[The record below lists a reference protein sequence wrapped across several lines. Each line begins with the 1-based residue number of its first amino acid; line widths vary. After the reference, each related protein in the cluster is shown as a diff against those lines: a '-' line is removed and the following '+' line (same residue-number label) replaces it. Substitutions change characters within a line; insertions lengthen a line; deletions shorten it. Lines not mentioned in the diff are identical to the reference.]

1 MTKDITAAA
10 EREPLS
16 SPSVVNIR
24 KPNKKFNKMYL
35 FCWVGASI
43 PLLGFL
49 IFSGFP
55 LVISFLSMFSDMER
69 NNIDT
74 MQWNSFANF
83 IRFGTD
89 EKVWIALRNTVI
101 LACSQFVSLFIA
113 IALAAFLSQNVKGS
127 RLFQTLFFIPY
138 ICSTVA
144 VAVMWNNIFGIK
156 GALNAIF
163 GTSIEWLNNMENPYM
178 LTMAIFVAVV
188 WKAPGY
194 GIVMYCSA
202 FKAIN
207 PALYEA
213 ASLDGANA
221 WHKFRNITLPGI
233 APITFFLFLSGILAG
248 LTIFDEATIMAP
260 LSFDGYAGPEDAGLT
275 MMYYI
280 YIQGVQFSNMGYAS
294 VMSWFLFL
302 ITAIPSIYFIRKRMA
317 EVEAM

>member
-1 MTKDITAAA
+1 MTENFAAAA
-10 EREPLS
+10 ERELSPLANA
-16 SPSVVNIR
+16 VNKR
-24 KPNKKFNKMYL
+24 KPTKRFNKMYL

-49 IFSGFP
+49 LFSGFP
-55 LVISFLSMFSDMER
+55 LVVSFMAMFSDMER

-74 MQWNSFANF
+74 MQWNDFANF
-83 IRFGTD
+83 IRFATD
-89 EKVWIALRNTVI
+89 ERVWIALRNTAI
-101 LACSQFVSLFIA
+101 LACSQFVSLLVAIA
-113 IALAAFLSQNVKGS
+113 IAAFLSQNVKGS

-144 VAVMWNNIFGIK
+144 IAVMWNNIFGIK
-156 GALNAIF
+156 GALNAILN
-163 GTSIEWLNNMENPYM
+163 TNIEWLNNMENPYS
-178 LTMAIFVAVV
+178 LTKAIFVAVV

-221 WHKFRNITLPGI
+221 WHKFRNITLPGN
-233 APITFFLFLSGILAG
+233 APITFFLVLSGLLAR
-248 LTIFDEATIMAP
+248 LSIFDVPTIMAP
-260 LSFDGYAGPEDAGLT
+260 LSFDGHAGPEDAGLT
-275 MMYYI
+275 MMYCI
-280 YIQGVQFSNMGYAS
+280 YVEGVQFSNMGYAS

-302 ITAIPSIYFIRKRMA
+302 ITAIPSVYFIRKRMA
-317 EVEAM
+317 EVEEM

>member
-1 MTKDITAAA
+1 MTEDFTAVTEKGLPPAA
-10 EREPLS
+10 DA
-16 SPSVVNIR
+16 VNKQ

-35 FCWVGASI
+35 FCWIGASI

-49 IFSGFP
+49 LFSGFP
-55 LVISFLSMFSDMER
+55 LVISFLAMFSDMER

-74 MQWNSFANF
+74 MQWNDFANF
-83 IRFGTD
+83 IRFATD
-89 EKVWIALRNTVI
+89 ERVWIALRNTAI
-101 LACSQFVSLFIA
+101 LACSQFVSLLVAIA
-113 IALAAFLSQNVKGS
+113 IAAFLSQNVKGS

-144 VAVMWNNIFGIK
+144 IAVMWNNIFGIK
-156 GALNAIF
+156 GALNAML
-163 GTSIEWLNNMENPYM
+163 GTNIDWLNNMEYPYT
-178 LTMAIFVAVV
+178 LTMAIFISVV
-188 WKAPGY
+188 WRAPGY

-221 WHKFRNITLPGI
+221 WQKFRNITLPGI
-233 APITFFLFLSGILAG
+233 APITFFLILSGFLAG

-260 LSFDGYAGPEDAGLT
+260 LSFDGYAGPEDSGLT

-280 YIQGVQFSNMGYAS
+280 YIEGVQFSNMGYAS

-302 ITAIPSIYFIRKRMA
+302 ITAIPSVYFIRKRMA
-317 EVEAM
+317 EVEEM

>member
-1 MTKDITAAA
+1 MKGYG
-10 EREPLS
+10 S
-16 SPSVVNIR
+16 
-24 KPNKKFNKMYL
+24 
-35 FCWVGASI
+35 
-43 PLLGFL
+43 
-49 IFSGFP
+49 
-55 LVISFLSMFSDMER
+55 
-69 NNIDT
+69 
-74 MQWNSFANF
+74 
-83 IRFGTD
+83 
-89 EKVWIALRNTVI
+89 RNTVI

-113 IALAAFLSQNVKGS
+113 IAIAAFLSQNVKGS

-156 GALNAIF
+156 GALNAILN
-163 GTSIEWLNNMENPYM
+163 TNIEWLNNMENPYS

-233 APITFFLFLSGILAG
+233 APITFFLVLSGFLAG

-280 YIQGVQFSNMGYAS
+280 YVEGVQFSNMGYAS

-302 ITAIPSIYFIRKRMA
+302 ITAIPSVYFIRKRMA
-317 EVEAM
+317 EVEEM

>member
-1 MTKDITAAA
+1 MAEKVAAVSKEETSAAQTAHVKK
-10 EREPLS
+10 PL
-16 SPSVVNIR
+16 
-24 KPNKKFNKMYL
+24 KKYNKTYL
-35 FCWVGASI
+35 FCWIGASI

-55 LVISFLSMFSDMER
+55 LVISFLAMFSDMER

-74 MQWNSFANF
+74 MQWNNFANF
-83 IRFGTD
+83 ARLFTDGT
-89 EKVWIALRNTVI
+89 VWVALRNTVI
-101 LACSQFVSLFIA
+101 LACSHFVSLFIA
-113 IALAAFLSQNVKGS
+113 IVVAAFLSQDVKGS

-156 GALNAIF
+156 GVLNALA
-163 GTSIEWLNNMENPYM
+163 GTNIDWLNNLDAPYT
-178 LTMAIFVAVV
+178 LTMAIFIAVV

-213 ASLDGANA
+213 ADLDGANA
-221 WHKFRNITLPGI
+221 WHKFRYITLPGI
-233 APITFFLFLSGILAG
+233 APITFFLVLSGFLAG
-248 LTIFDEATIMAP
+248 LVIFDEATIMAP
-260 LSFDGYAGPEDAGLT
+260 LTWDGYAGPENAGLT

-280 YIQGVQFSNMGYAS
+280 YIEGVQFSNMGYAS
-294 VMSWFLFL
+294 VMSWMLFL
-302 ITAIPSIYFIRKRMA
+302 LAAIPSIYFIRKRMA
-317 EVEAM
+317 QVEDM

>member
-1 MTKDITAAA
+1 MTENFAAAA
-10 EREPLS
+10 ERELSPLANA
-16 SPSVVNIR
+16 VNKR
-24 KPNKKFNKMYL
+24 KPTKRFNKMYL
-35 FCWVGASI
+35 FCWAGASI

-49 IFSGFP
+49 LFSGFP
-55 LVISFLSMFSDMER
+55 LVVSFMAMFRDMER

-74 MQWNSFANF
+74 MQWNDFANF

-89 EKVWIALRNTVI
+89 ERVWIALRNTVI

-113 IALAAFLSQNVKGS
+113 IAIAAFLSQNVKGS

-156 GALNAIF
+156 GALNAILN
-163 GTSIEWLNNMENPYM
+163 TNIEWLNNMENPYS

-233 APITFFLFLSGILAG
+233 APITFFLVLSGFLAG

-280 YIQGVQFSNMGYAS
+280 YVEGVQFSNMGYAS

-302 ITAIPSIYFIRKRMA
+302 ITAIPSVYFIRKRMA
-317 EVEAM
+317 EVEEM